1 LIFLNFCLNIKFI
14 IAGTRRRP
22 LAPGC
27 FVGMICS
34 DLTTLWCELTSS
46 IRTRTHNDEDSELG
60 IIDHNPKPVQKGMD
74 GEEEE
79 EPKPQKEL
87 LLCMRPIRKGEK
99 VAESLRFPN
108 QISESSASE
117 GKEGSDFDAEAPS
130 SNPQPSAVAAVDGD
144 GMQVENKA

>member
-1 LIFLNFCLNIKFI
+1 
-14 IAGTRRRP
+14 
-22 LAPGC
+22 
-27 FVGMICS
+27 
-34 DLTTLWCELTSS
+34 
-46 IRTRTHNDEDSELG
+46 
-60 IIDHNPKPVQKGMD
+60 
-74 GEEEE
+74 
-79 EPKPQKEL
+79 
-87 LLCMRPIRKGEK
+87 MRPIRKGEK